1 MTYVVIATG
10 FLQVEHLFNSVNT
23 PQEEHLILTGP
34 QIVSFHNG
42 CLWIFFWSL
51 LRSIC
56 PKHDCKNILKNNHCK
71 TICGPISSECS
82 SYRVGKIFFK
92 Q

>member
-23 PQEEHLILTGP
+23 PLEEHLILTGP

-42 CLWIFFWSL
+42 CL
-51 LRSIC
+51 
-56 PKHDCKNILKNNHCK
+56 
-71 TICGPISSECS
+71 
-82 SYRVGKIFFK
+82 
-92 Q
+92 